1 MLERL
6 TEDALLLVVSFLGV
20 PDMLRMS
27 RTCRHLRQTLGNPDS
42 SIITNIFQKQWGSH
56 FAVWQPL
63 FAVARTS
70 TRFQTAA
77 VCDKLAAMC
86 GCWTLLNI
94 EGYSSTV
101 RGGVCSVLPT
111 ADGLRVCLVAPKR
124 VCLDDFEW
132 TDSHPL
138 QDIDRAVAFL
148 GRLSVIEAIECTYLA
163 DRVLPA
169 FTLDIRLFETF
180 LMLPSPKHPSGLT
193 TMEARLVGRKFTP
206 NGDVDTCTMQSIRC
220 SQLINELRA
229 SFDPCLPHHDVFY
242 TSQAPAGARGTEA
255 EEEED
260 KGQKCD
266 GQPHGLS
273 GHGSHHSAQSLGS
286 DRMKDTS
293 RHSLSRAD
301 FNVLLGQN
309 ASGPPTPPSSA
320 RSPMPHSRCSICSQ
334 SLPSSGVQCCSSEC
348 TCARTDRPLR
358 LNVRFITGTT
368 CCLGFVCCPAT
379 LPRFHSADLLPLF
392 NLAYPLASPWSS
404 TPPPSPETN
413 PSRLALMPPPSCLC
427 GVQGLWAGHYGPHG
441 IEIICILQVDLQFV
455 IVLDAILKNYI
466 FFSHA
471 HAQARDRKFAVKVTG
486 DPNVPAGQVTFV
498 VPCQPLLL
506 RPSALPCGCRS
517 ELRRGI
523 FGAQDA
529 EEECNCIPLPRANS
543 ISGVPVRDCVRSHI
557 R

>member
-1 MLERL
+1 MKGLWAGGRFGGVLSKQGAVPHDLSEKKKFLSGGGCIIDDCLPTCGGYVMLERL

-20 PDMLRMS
+20 PDLLRMS
-27 RTCRHLRQTLGNPDS
+27 RTCRHLRQTLGNPDGS
-42 SIITNIFQKQWGSH
+42 VITNMFQKQWGSH

-70 TRFQTAA
+70 TRLQTAA

-132 TDSHPL
+132 EDSHPL

-148 GRLSVIEAIECTYLA
+148 GRLSVIEAMECTYLA

-193 TMEARLVGRKFTP
+193 TMEARLVGREFAP
-206 NGDVDTCTMQSIRC
+206 NGNADICTMRTIRC
-220 SQLINELRA
+220 TQLIDELRT
-229 SFDPCLPHHDVFY
+229 SFDPCLPHHDVY
-242 TSQAPAGARGTEA
+242 I
-255 EEEED
+255 
-260 KGQKCD
+260 
-266 GQPHGLS
+266 
-273 GHGSHHSAQSLGS
+273 HSAQTLGA

-309 ASGPPTPPSSA
+309 ASGRPTPPSSA
-320 RSPMPHSRCSICSQ
+320 QSTMPHARCSICSQ
-334 SLPSSGVQCCSSEC
+334 SLPYSGVQCSSSDC
-348 TCARTDRPLR
+348 TCSRRDRPLG
-358 LNVRFITGTT
+358 LNVRFVIGTT

-379 LPRFHSADLLPLF
+379 LPHSADLLPLF
-392 NLAYPLASPWSS
+392 NVSYPLAAPWSS
-404 TPPPSPETN
+404 SPPPSPEAN
-413 PSRLALMPPPSCLC
+413 PSRLALMPPPPCLC

-441 IEIICILQVDLQFV
+441 IQIICILQVVLHFV
-455 IVLDAILKNYI
+455 IVFDAILNNCI
-466 FFSHA
+466 FFSR
-471 HAQARDRKFAVKVTG
+471 AR
-486 DPNVPAGQVTFV
+486 
-498 VPCQPLLL
+498 
-506 RPSALPCGCRS
+506 
-517 ELRRGI
+517 
-523 FGAQDA
+523 
-529 EEECNCIPLPRANS
+529 
-543 ISGVPVRDCVRSHI
+543 SGT
-557 R
+557 